1 VTIRA
6 FLCAPWLGTI
16 RANYAPEI
24 LVFGM
29 ALLLNLVWEFLHAPL
44 FVFKE
49 QSSWSTLTACL
60 LFCAGV
66 DAMMMVFV
74 YWFVALI
81 RQDRSW
87 FLRGRSVDGVLFALT
102 ALTLAFVSE
111 YTAVYYRDLWRYSER
126 MLLIPLVRIGTT
138 PILQWLILPT
148 VIVQL
153 LLSFR
158 IILPK
163 QKDIG
168 V

>member
-1 VTIRA
+1 
-6 FLCAPWLGTI
+6 
-16 RANYAPEI
+16 
-24 LVFGM
+24 
-29 ALLLNLVWEFLHAPL
+29 
-44 FVFKE
+44 
-49 QSSWSTLTACL
+49 
-60 LFCAGV
+60 
-66 DAMMMVFV
+66 MMMVFV

>member
-1 VTIRA
+1 MTIRA

-81 RQDRSW
+81 RKDRSW

-126 MLLIPLVRIGTT
+126 MPLIPIAQIGLA
-138 PILQWLILPT
+138 PMLQWIILPT
-148 VIVQL
+148 GI
-153 LLSFR
+153 FA
-158 IILPK
+158 IIGKFWNSPK
-163 QKDIG
+163 QKES
-168 V
+168 

>member
-1 VTIRA
+1 
-6 FLCAPWLGTI
+6 
-16 RANYAPEI
+16 
-24 LVFGM
+24 M

-49 QSSWSTLTACL
+49 QSSWSILTACL

-102 ALTLAFVSE
+102 ALTLAFASE
-111 YTAVYYRDLWRYSER
+111 YTAVHYRNLWEYSAR
-126 MLLIPLVRIGTT
+126 MPLIPLIRIGTT

-148 VIVQL
+148 VIL
-153 LLSFR
+153 K
-158 IILPK
+158 ILVRFEVLP
-163 QKDIG
+163 DG
-168 V
+168 METRS